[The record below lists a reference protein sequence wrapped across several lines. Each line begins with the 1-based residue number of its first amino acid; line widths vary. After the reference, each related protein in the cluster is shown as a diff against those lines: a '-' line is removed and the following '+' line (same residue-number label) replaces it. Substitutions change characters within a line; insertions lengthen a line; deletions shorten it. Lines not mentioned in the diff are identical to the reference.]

1 MCCIKGGVT
10 CGYERCYPA
19 GFICCPQTGACDGT
33 RNETCCSTASRQG
46 CCPESTT
53 CCSGANGCCLQG
65 EACCAKECCPVGYK
79 CVNGQCQPPVPVL
92 ELPYT
97 PLVLDE
103 TVKNMCLWLGG
114 KQEATLTYSSVR
126 NDGGKCDGC
135 CTGVLVPAGKPYAG
149 DKTSCDEAPF
159 AKTYEALNAGA
170 NLACVDRYENS
181 FQGWWFGQWSRYTRA
196 TVPGFQD
203 GSKFIVRVTGLICAT
218 VKKSD
223 LRGCGGS
230 TIPRLLLRRDDGGV
244 QTSGS
249 TSK

>member
-1 MCCIKGGVT
+1 M
-10 CGYERCYPA
+10 
-19 GFICCPQTGACDGT
+19 
-33 RNETCCSTASRQG
+33 
-46 CCPESTT
+46 
-53 CCSGANGCCLQG
+53 
-65 EACCAKECCPVGYK
+65 GYK
-79 CVNGQCQPPVPVL
+79 CVNGKCQPPMPVL

-114 KQEATLTYSSVR
+114 RQEAVLTYSRVR
-126 NDGGKCDGC
+126 NDGGKCEGC
-135 CTGVLVPAGKPYAG
+135 CSGVSVPAGEPFAG

-170 NLACVDRYENS
+170 NLACVDAYENS
-181 FQGWWFGQWSRYTRA
+181 FQGWWFGRWSGYTRA

-203 GSKFIVRVTGLICAT
+203 GSKFIVRVTGLDCAT

-223 LRGCGGS
+223 LRGCGG
-230 TIPRLLLRRDDGGV
+230 TPILRRDDGGV

-249 TSK
+249 TSE